1 LPKRKQQR
9 LFEKKAGRGFRNFL
23 ALVTGALSQ
32 FTLIGHKRLARVAAS
47 QPTRGRNYMPL
58 SFGTLGK
65 AIALLVVAAFVLWL
79 ILTYFFATEK
89 AADDA
94 EQTGTIERVE
104 IPIG

>member
-1 LPKRKQQR
+1 
-9 LFEKKAGRGFRNFL
+9 
-23 ALVTGALSQ
+23 
-32 FTLIGHKRLARVAAS
+32 
-47 QPTRGRNYMPL
+47 MPL